1 MPEFTFAIK
10 GITLN
15 MDDMNR
21 IKDQYGIFSTA
32 EFLMENYPIEEQ
44 TALRLASDIREIMD
58 ETGCD
63 EIDAV
68 REVFYYE
75 GLNFNDEK

>member
-1 MPEFTFAIK
+1 MPEFKFEIK
-10 GITLN
+10 GVTLN

-21 IKDQYGIFSTA
+21 IKEQYEIYCTA
-32 EFLMENYPIEEQ
+32 EFLMENYPIEEPM
-44 TALRLASDIREIMD
+44 ALRLASDIRDIMD

-68 REVFYYE
+68 HQVFYYE
-75 GLNFNDEK
+75 GLNFNEED